1 MNYRLTLII
10 AILIV
15 CALCS
20 TRSFAEVV
28 EIKGY
33 HYNINKE
40 EKVATLVRYT
50 GSSSSVVIPNS
61 ITHEEVEYFVTAF
74 YARLF
79 RDSNIKNRIKKVTI
93 GDAVTSI
100 GDYSFEGCSSLVSI
114 TIGKSVSNIGSS
126 AFSGCL
132 DLTTIIIPNSVT
144 AIGSYA
150 FEDCKSLSSVTIG
163 NNVKKIGNKAFN
175 YCVSLKP

>member
-1 MNYRLTLII
+1 MNLRLTLLT
-10 AILIV
+10 AVLFV

-61 ITHEEVEYFVTAF
+61 ITHEELKYTVTAF
-74 YARLF
+74 HIRLF
-79 RDSNIKNRIKKVTI
+79 RDSMIKNERTAASRAMV
-93 GDAVTSI
+93 
-100 GDYSFEGCSSLVSI
+100 
-114 TIGKSVSNIGSS
+114 KSPHS
-126 AFSGCL
+126 ARH
-132 DLTTIIIPNSVT
+132 
-144 AIGSYA
+144 
-150 FEDCKSLSSVTIG
+150 
-163 NNVKKIGNKAFN
+163 
-175 YCVSLKP
+175 

>member
-1 MNYRLTLII
+1 MNYRLTLIT
-10 AILIV
+10 AVLIV
-15 CALCS
+15 CALCT

-40 EKVATLVRYT
+40 EKVATLVKYT

-61 ITHEEVEYFVTAF
+61 ITHEEVEYSVTAF
-74 YARLF
+74 HARLF
-79 RDSNIKNRIKKVTI
+79 RDNKIKNKIKKVTI

-114 TIGKSVSNIGSS
+114 TIGKSVSSIGSS

-150 FEDCKSLSSVTIG
+150 FEDCKSLSSITIG
-163 NNVKKIGNKAFN
+163 NNVKIIGNKAFN